1 MNLVDL
7 VHKALTV
14 LYQRNGDKK
23 YYSSFEVWLYLED
36 ECKNDLI
43 KLGYELLFFTQF
55 DMDKE
60 ILRLLG
66 DNNGKP
72 FRVQVVFD
80 EDGLTSGTYWI
91 PPSITL

>member
-43 KLGYELLFFTQF
+43 KLGYELLFF
-55 DMDKE
+55 
-60 ILRLLG
+60 IIH
-66 DNNGKP
+66 
-72 FRVQVVFD
+72 
-80 EDGLTSGTYWI
+80 S
-91 PPSITL
+91 TL